1 MDDLPEPKR
10 TKDAAGDDPNERVR
24 ELKPIEY
31 IRTVNGYLLKGNQKS
46 AYAVIQRA
54 MVMCPDDPFV
64 ISFYGSLQASVD
76 KKHRSGVD
84 NCTKAIS
91 MVQKNAGVVGKELLF
106 PVLYLNLGKAYVAA
120 GKKRNAVAAFYQ
132 GLHYDPLHTAI
143 KKELRNLGARKKP
156 IVSFLDRSNPV
167 NKYLGK
173 ALNRKKSPQR

>member
-1 MDDLPEPKR
+1 MSDGHNTKPPES
-10 TKDAAGDDPNERVR
+10 AAENPHDEQVR
-24 ELKPIEY
+24 EMKPVEY
-31 IRTVNGYLLKGNQKS
+31 IRTVNAYLLKGKHKS

-54 MVMCPDDPFV
+54 VVMCPDDPF
-64 ISFYGSLQASVD
+64 ILSFYGSLQASVD

-120 GKKRNAVAAFYQ
+120 GKKKNAVTAFSQ
-132 GLHYDPLHTAI
+132 GLRYDPQHTAI
-143 KKELRNLGARKKP
+143 NKELKKLGTRKRP
-156 IVSFLDRSNPV
+156 VVSFLDRSNPV

-173 ALNRKKSPQR
+173 ALNRSKNPRQ